1 MTPRD
6 QIADASQARF
16 AGANNAGRVALVAL
30 PDIPLVG
37 PGDDLAAIIV
47 AAAACAGE
55 TLIDG
60 DILVVAQKIVSKS
73 EDCYADLTAVTPSAR
88 AAELARET
96 GKDPRMVELILSE
109 SSAVVR
115 HRPGVIIAQHRL
127 GFVMAN
133 AGIDTSNVGPPEN
146 GERVLLLPKDPD
158 GSAAKMRRALR
169 DLTGAALAVIIND
182 SVGRAWRMGTV
193 GTALGAA
200 GLTVRLDYRG
210 RTDLFGR
217 TLKVTDV
224 GLADQI
230 ASAASLLQGEADEG
244 RPVVLIRGLRLDGG
258 STTGSDMIRDEADDL
273 FR

>member
-6 QIADASQARF
+6 QIDENSQVRFPGGENASRM
-16 AGANNAGRVALVAL
+16 VLVAL
-30 PDIPLVG
+30 PDIPLIE
-37 PGDDLAAIIV
+37 PSDDLPAIILAGV
-47 AAAACAGE
+47 ARAGDR
-55 TLIDG
+55 LING

-73 EDCYADLTAVTPSAR
+73 EDCHADLAAISPSAH
-88 AAELARET
+88 ATELAQET

-109 SSAVVR
+109 SSSVVR
-115 HRPGVIIAQHRL
+115 HRPGVIIVEHRL

-133 AGIDTSNVGPPEN
+133 AGIDTSNVGPTEN

-158 GSAAKMRRALR
+158 GSAANMRRALQDR
-169 DLTGAALAVIIND
+169 TGADIAVIIND

-200 GLTVRLDYRG
+200 GLPVRLDYRG

-217 TLKVTDV
+217 KLKATDV

-244 RPVVLIRGLRLDGG
+244 RPVVLIKGLQLDGG
-258 STTGSDMIRDEADDL
+258 STTGLDMIRDEADDL